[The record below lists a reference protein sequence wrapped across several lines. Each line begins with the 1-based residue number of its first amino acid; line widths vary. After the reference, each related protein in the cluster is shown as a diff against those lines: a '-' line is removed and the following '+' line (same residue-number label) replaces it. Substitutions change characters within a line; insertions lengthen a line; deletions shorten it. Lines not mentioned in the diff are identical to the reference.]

1 MLKKIGLLFAL
12 FFLVFLTVQAQ
23 SGLLE
28 KEIELDKTSGS
39 IAQLLE
45 EISEK
50 GEFTFTYSNQ
60 IPVNRTISLNRNKA
74 SIRGFLNQL
83 FPQGNVRFTALNNRI
98 ALSLKMVGSTQ
109 RKLTVSGT
117 VYDKETKEPLPF
129 THVSLLDNTRGTASN
144 VKGEFR
150 LLLPE
155 KYNNDS
161 LYFSFVGYYP
171 LKMKVTDLSTNA
183 IIYLEEDK
191 RILDEVV
198 FQDLTTLQ
206 ILEKAVAN
214 VPKNHRQE
222 AHITKGF
229 YRMTAK
235 RENAIAQL
243 SEAVFD
249 IYTEKNGEPKP
260 QFKLEK
266 MRRLKDEKVTE
277 GLDFGLTP
285 RAVINVDI
293 INIIDDLNLFNKKGL
308 KIHDFIF
315 EETTIYNGRST
326 YVISFDRKDEEKK
339 RVGRNGKVYIDSET
353 FAFVYIEYGFSPKG
367 VHHVKYGSK
376 AFRALMAIFDIHVD
390 KTRDDVKIFYK
401 RIGDSY
407 YLNTVESDEQLT
419 LRSDGRH
426 YDFKLDFHIDY
437 VATNTI
443 IDEVKPFT
451 NEDIIGQQKL
461 IEAQESQ
468 FDPDFWSDYTIL
480 TPELDFNE
488 VAKTVEANNE
498 AEKLKEEIED
508 ALRKFPKDDAARIDS
523 ILTFYNR
530 KNLFNGNALIAF
542 KGQPI
547 FQKSYNNSLVQN
559 DSNTQFRIGSTVK
572 TFTSTLILMLENESK
587 LSLKDTIGTYIPD
600 YPHGQVTIEQLLS
613 HQSGIPNYLQNTD
626 HILRVFEEEL
636 TTKEWVETFGKD
648 TLDFDPG
655 TDFKYSNTGFLL
667 LAHIAEVVT
676 GEDFAFLL
684 KAKIFD
690 PLGMKDTY
698 SGTPGA
704 GRIVPRGYYYGRLE
718 KLYAL
723 ENTKGAAGVVSTI
736 ADLLKWSQALE
747 SDVLLPKELLDK
759 AYMPR
764 AAYTDWDGDYGYGWM
779 LDNYM
784 FKTSKKHEIRY
795 HPGTD
800 YGFYSMFLKQPDEGI
815 TIILL
820 SNTGDFPRFEITDL
834 ILEELN

>member
-1 MLKKIGLLFAL
+1 MLKKVGLLFAL

-50 GEFTFTYSNQ
+50 GGFTFTYSNQ
-60 IPVNRTISLNRNKA
+60 IPDSESVNLKRNTLTV
-74 SIRGFLNQL
+74 RMFLDRL
-83 FPQGNVRFTALNNRI
+83 FPKRNIRYAPLNNRI
-98 ALSLKMVGSTQ
+98 ALSLIKKSSAKP
-109 RKLTVSGT
+109 KLVISGT
-117 VYDKETKEPLPF
+117 VYDKETKAPLPF
-129 THVSLLDNTRGTASN
+129 THVSMLSNMRGTASN
-144 VKGEFR
+144 VNGEFR

-155 KYNNDS
+155 AYKEDS
-161 LYFSFVGYYP
+161 LRFSFVGYHP
-171 LKMKVTDLSTNA
+171 LIKKITELPENA
-183 IIYLEEDK
+183 KIYLTEDK
-191 RILDEVV
+191 RVLDEVV
-198 FQDLTTLQ
+198 FKDLTTLQ
-206 ILEKAVAN
+206 IIKKAIAN
-214 VPKNHRQE
+214 IPKNYQQKTN
-222 AHITKGF
+222 ITQGF

-235 RENAIAQL
+235 RENAIGQL

-249 IYTEKNGEPKP
+249 IYTEKNRESKP
-260 QFKLEK
+260 QFRLEK
-266 MRRLKDEKVTE
+266 MRLLKDEKVTE
-277 GLDFGLTP
+277 GIDMGLTP
-285 RAVINVDI
+285 RSVINIDL
-293 INIIDDLNLFNKKGL
+293 INNIDNINLFNKKGL
-308 KIHDFIF
+308 KMHDFTF
-315 EETTIYNGRST
+315 EETIIYEGRPA
-326 YVISFDRKDEEKK
+326 YVISFDRKDGLKK
-339 RVGRNGKVYIDSET
+339 VGRKGKVYIDVET
-353 FAFVYIEYGFSPKG
+353 FAFLYVEHGFSPKG
-367 VHHVKYGSK
+367 VQYVKFGSG
-376 AFRALMAIFDIHVD
+376 AFRALMVIFDIHIGINQ
-390 KTRDDVKIFYK
+390 DDTQLSYK
-401 RIGDSY
+401 EIDGNY
-407 YLNTVESDEQLT
+407 YLNTVKLDTQLK

-426 YDFKLDFHIDY
+426 YEFKLDIHKDN
-437 VATNTI
+437 VDTNTL
-443 IDEVKPFT
+443 IDDDETFSKDLT
-451 NEDIIGQQKL
+451 IGQQKL
-461 IEAQESQ
+461 IEGQESQ
-468 FDPDFWSDYTIL
+468 FDPDFCSDYTIL

-559 DSNTQFRIGSTVK
+559 DSNTQFRIGSTAK

-704 GRIVPRGYYYGRLE
+704 GRIVPRGYYYGRVE

>member
-50 GEFTFTYSNQ
+50 GGFTFTYSNQ
-60 IPVNRTISLNRNKA
+60 IPVSESVNLKRNTGTV
-74 SIRGFLNQL
+74 RMFLDRL
-83 FPQGNVRFTALNNRI
+83 FPKRNIRYAPLNNRI
-98 ALSLKMVGSTQ
+98 ALSLIKKSSAKP
-109 RKLTVSGT
+109 KLVISGT
-117 VYDKETKEPLPF
+117 VYDKETKAPLPF
-129 THVSLLDNTRGTASN
+129 THVSLLNNKRGTASN
-144 VKGEFR
+144 VNGEFR

-155 KYNNDS
+155 AYKEDS
-161 LYFSFVGYYP
+161 LRFSFVGYHP
-171 LKMKVTDLSTNA
+171 LRKKIIELPENA
-183 IIYLEEDK
+183 KIYLTEDK
-191 RILDEVV
+191 RVLDEVV
-198 FQDLTTLQ
+198 FKGLTTLQ
-206 ILEKAVAN
+206 ILEQAVSN
-214 VPKNHRQE
+214 IPKNHRPK
-222 AHITKGF
+222 AHITQGF

-235 RENAIAQL
+235 RENAVAQL

-249 IYTEKNGEPKP
+249 IYTNKYGEDKP
-260 QFKLEK
+260 QFRLEK
-266 MRRLKDEKVTE
+266 MRLLQDEKVTE

-285 RAVINVDI
+285 RAVVNVDI
-293 INIIDDLNLFNKKGL
+293 INVIDDLNLFSKKGL

-315 EETTIYNGRST
+315 EETTIYKGRST

-339 RVGRNGKVYIDSET
+339 RVGRKGKVYIDTET
-353 FAFVYIEYGFSPKG
+353 FAFVYIDYGFSPKG

-390 KTRDDVKIFYK
+390 KIRDDVKISYK
-401 RIGDSY
+401 KIGDNY

-443 IDEVKPFT
+443 VDEVKPFD
-451 NEDIIGQQKL
+451 NEEIIGQQKL
-461 IEAQESQ
+461 IETQESQ
-468 FDPDFWSDYTIL
+468 FDPDFWSEYTIL

-559 DSNTQFRIGSTVK
+559 DSSTQFRIGSTAK
-572 TFTSTLILMLENESK
+572 TFTSTLILMLEHEGK
-587 LSLKDTIGTYIPD
+587 LDLKDTIGTYIPD

-626 HILRVFEEEL
+626 HILRVFEEEP

-704 GRIVPRGYYYGRLE
+704 GRIVPRGYYYGQLE

-820 SNTGDFPRFEITDL
+820 SNTGDFPRFEVTDL